1 MDGTLTY
8 NPSSGTVTATIF
20 KGNIDAVDGDFDGT
34 LEADAITLNG
44 TAITATATLST
55 GISNNNVPKFTSGV
69 ADDDF
74 LRVAGTAIEGRSA
87 SEVLSDIGATTATL
101 AANEATA
108 LAIALG

>member
-1 MDGTLTY
+1 MTGTSTMADLDI
-8 NPSSGTVTATIF
+8 SG
-20 KGNIDAVDGDFDGT
+20 DVDVDGT

-74 LRVAGTAIEGRSA
+74 LRVNGTAIEGRSA
-87 SEVLSDIGATTATL
+87 SEVVSDIGAASL
-101 AANEATA
+101 DDATA